1 MNEWLT
7 DSYTNQY
14 QYKSQQLVFVW
25 LYRIETLWKVN
36 AEKNEMLIWN
46 NNEKRSQNLTND
58 DSAKAG
64 SVQHCNLVN
73 WNDTVWQNLQPI
85 TNSLG

>member
-36 AEKNEMLIWN
+36 AEKNVDME
-46 NNEKRSQNLTND
+46 Q
-58 DSAKAG
+58 
-64 SVQHCNLVN
+64 
-73 WNDTVWQNLQPI
+73 
-85 TNSLG
+85 